1 MKIKNIVTV
10 LLVAFILVSCASA
23 ARVVP
28 TETAIPTSTF
38 TFVPPTFT
46 PTLPTPTSTTVPP
59 VETLS
64 ATQKSVSQFANAL
77 ETAGISISAEQIIQ
91 QGLLIQTIMGADGK
105 QYDIATTRI
114 DPDPS
119 QVGES
124 LEGDYPLVIKKEM
137 GEWEIANQRIICS
150 ITQIECGSVGAIG
163 LTSTWISDHAKVEEI
178 IKDGT
183 IYKEDYSFMWQ
194 LPNEQKVD
202 SLRPTE
208 STFYFS
214 SLNKFINFTRDND
227 LKAAGQTLLVQNPY
241 FLPQWLL
248 DISNSKNPQKLM
260 NVAQNHIGTITD
272 KYPNVV
278 EWTVLSELEN
288 KWIEHH
294 PWVGTFG
301 LEDTQWIV
309 DVYKTAKEA
318 NPNAKLVYSDF
329 DIEFGGEKSNRIFKV
344 IQKAK
349 NEGAP
354 IDIIAFQMHV
364 NARDLI
370 NTPAKFESLAS
381 EIKRYEEIGI
391 EVQIGE
397 MDVTM
402 VNISS
407 DPMIRSQIQSEIVKQ
422 ITKTALEN
430 GVREFYFFGFNDLH
444 SWKNDTANLGGPDA
458 DATLFDDNSNK
469 KLSYYVFLQSCLD
482 YYLK

>member
-10 LLVAFILVSCASA
+10 LLVAFILASCAPA
-23 ARVVP
+23 AKVVP
-28 TETAIPTSTF
+28 TEKAIPTSTF
-38 TFVPPTFT
+38 TFAPPTFT
-46 PTLPTPTSTTVPP
+46 PTLPTSTPTLVPP

-64 ATQKSVSQFANAL
+64 VTQKSVSQFANAL

-91 QGLLIQTIMGADGK
+91 QGLLIQTIVGADGK
-105 QYDIATTRI
+105 QYDIATAHI

-119 QVGES
+119 QAGES

-137 GEWEIANQRIICS
+137 GEWEIASQRNICT

-194 LPNEQKVD
+194 LPDEQKVD

-208 STFYFS
+208 STFYFA
-214 SLNKFINFTRDND
+214 SLNKFINFTRNND

-248 DISNSKNPQKLM
+248 DISNSKNPKKLM
-260 NVAQNHIGTITD
+260 DVAQNHIRTIID

-301 LEDTQWIV
+301 LEDEQWIV

-318 NPNAKLVYSDF
+318 DPNAKLVYSDF

-354 IDIIAFQMHV
+354 IDIIAFQMHI
-364 NARDLI
+364 NARDLL
-370 NTPAKFESLAS
+370 NTPAKFESLAN
-381 EIKRYEEIGI
+381 EIKRYKDIGI

-397 MDVTM
+397 MDVSM

-422 ITKTALEN
+422 IIKTALEN